1 VAFPPSSA
9 AKVLLWGN
17 VRFIA
22 GAHFSGTAPLVTSDR
37 SERSWWL
44 SQFSRIDSTKFNMYP
59 LVMTNSLRTG
69 KIHPFLRTV
78 NHLFRLGPCI
88 YHGYVSHNQMIHHCT
103 SRNHGYP
110 PAQSPGSI
118 LGPGLGKLC
127 RPRGFLLDAFTHQS
141 SSM

>member
-1 VAFPPSSA
+1 MAFPPSSA

-22 GAHFSGTAPLVTSDR
+22 GAHFSGTVPLVTSDR

-78 NHLFRLGPCI
+78 NHLFRLGPSKK
-88 YHGYVSHNQMIHHCT
+88 HGYVSHNQMVLGGGHPVIRCEGHYG
-103 SRNHGYP
+103 NHNRMGKKN
-110 PAQSPGSI
+110 SLSGN
-118 LGPGLGKLC
+118 GLMNFPQYG
-127 RPRGFLLDAFTHQS
+127 
-141 SSM
+141 